1 MFVARPPETEPGPDA
16 VTTLFISDLHLE
28 AARPEIG
35 EQFLAF
41 LDAEAARADALYI
54 LGDLF
59 EYWIGDDDPDPY
71 YTSMKDAIA
80 GLTSRGVPVYFMH
93 GNRDFMIGES
103 FAADTGVR
111 LLNDPTVVNLHG
123 RAVLLSHGDELCTD
137 DVKYQ
142 EVRRVTRSPA
152 WQAAML
158 AKSVDERRAIAEQAR
173 RDSMAHGSSIDLEIS
188 DVNQAAVEAL
198 LRKHDVRT
206 LLHGH
211 THRPALHRHEVD
223 GIELERWVLSDWQEP
238 NDSRPARGAFVRV
251 DRSGWRLVP

>member
-1 MFVARPPETEPGPDA
+1 M
-16 VTTLFISDLHLE
+16 TTLFISDLHLE
-28 AARPEIG
+28 ADRPEIG

-41 LDAEAARADALYI
+41 LDTEAAGADSLYI

-71 YTSMKDAIA
+71 YSTMKEALA
-80 GLTSRGVPVYFMH
+80 GLTGRGVPVYFMH

-103 FAADTGVR
+103 FAAETGVR
-111 LLNDPTVVNLHG
+111 LLPDPTTVNLYG
-123 RAVLLSHGDELCTD
+123 MPVLLSHGDALCTG

-158 AKSVDERRAIAEQAR
+158 ARSVEERRAIARQAR
-173 RDSMAHGSSIDLEIS
+173 LDSMAHGGSIDLAIS
-188 DVNQAAVEAL
+188 DVTQEAVEAM
-198 LRKHDVRT
+198 LRREGVRT

-211 THRPALHRHEVD
+211 THRPAVHEFQLD
-223 GIELERWVLSDWQEP
+223 GEPATRIVLGDWYEQGSVVRWDEAGPRLCAL
-238 NDSRPARGAFVRV
+238 AR
-251 DRSGWRLVP
+251 